1 MLALLHRYADA
12 IERDLARI
20 YGIRYS
26 DRWRFDQDGTRRLTL
41 REIWIRIQELPHDSS
56 LVRATN
62 QGRARWSTTDYL
74 LADLWQ
80 AWTGKPHY
88 ARPKT
93 EAQKQITAKRRA
105 AEQKVNRRFAARRRA
120 IEASTKNG
128 GDA

>member
-1 MLALLHRYADA
+1 MLALLRQHGDA
-12 IERDLARI
+12 IERDLRRI

-26 DRWRFDQDGTRRLTL
+26 DRWRRNPDGTRALTL
-41 REIWIRIQELPHDSS
+41 REIWVYVRELPHDSS
-56 LVRATN
+56 LVRTTN
-62 QGRARWSTTDYL
+62 EGRTRWSTTDYL

-88 ARPKT
+88 ARPKSV
-93 EAQKQITAKRRA
+93 AQKQETARRRA

-120 IEASTKNG
+120 IEASSKNG